1 MEAQLSKGEILNYK
15 IVEEDKEEA
24 KIELDRYHQAGYTRY
39 YSENEVKEHFSAGTI
54 SRLGLIVKVKESGVK
69 KRRIILDLRRSGGNA
84 TATLP
89 EKLVLPRPR
98 DAIEMFRNLH
108 GRERGSG
115 DMELVVID
123 ISDAFMALP
132 VPTGAPAYTGTSIGE
147 RPIHCFRGIVVR
159 VQGCPA
165 FVEQG
170 GEPHEQTTADDSLW
184 ALTGALEE
192 RNHTPSYCTA
202 WQQ

>member
-15 IVEEDKEEA
+15 TVEEDKEEA

-39 YSENEVKEHFSAGTI
+39 YTENEVKEHFSAGTI

-132 VPTGAPAYTGTSIGE
+132 CVACVPTGAPALAPALEKGQNI
-147 RPIHCFRGIVVR
+147 
-159 VQGCPA
+159 A
-165 FVEQG
+165 FVALLFG
-170 GEPHEQTTADDSLW
+170 YKVAPLLWSRVASLMSR
-184 ALTGALEE
+184 LLQRLLILG
-192 RNHTPSYCTA
+192 RKK
-202 WQQ
+202 